1 MPHASWAELPRCP
14 FEQLTKQTP
23 KQKQKQRNSSKAGK
37 EGKGESEGKA
47 AEKHWP
53 NVKWKKNLA
62 TTKQSETFS
71 PANSISS
78 NPWNQANLFEL
89 LLFSSAELQL
99 HSGLGW
105 PRIYCALCA
114 ICQLSM
120 QNAKQIFHA
129 NRAQLAWEF
138 SRFLL
143 ATFLVMK
150 NAG

>member
-1 MPHASWAELPRCP
+1 MPHSRMRVELSFPVCP
-14 FEQLTKQTP
+14 FEQLTEQTP
-23 KQKQKQRNSSKAGK
+23 KQKQKQQQS
-37 EGKGESEGKA
+37 GKGERGKA

-78 NPWNQANLFEL
+78 NPWNQADLLEL
-89 LLFSSAELQL
+89 LLLSCNFV
-99 HSGLGW
+99 LGW
-105 PRIYCALCA
+105 ADPEFIVHCVPFVNYRCKMENGRA
-114 ICQLSM
+114 
-120 QNAKQIFHA
+120 NAKQIFHA

-138 SRFLL
+138 SRFFS

-150 NAG
+150 NAR